1 MKFHVDGDLVSESDA
16 TVSVRDRGF
25 LYGDA
30 VFETVRVYGGTV
42 FEWEAHERRLR
53 QSAERLGFA
62 EAVPEDLHERVHETL
77 SANDLSEAYVR
88 LSVSRGTQP
97 RGLTPDAAVDPTVV
111 ILAGELPRGG
121 LDGESVWDGS
131 ATVQIVKTRRASDAA
146 LPADAKTHNY
156 LGGVLARLELER
168 AATERYR
175 ADEALLRDSKGNL
188 TEGTTSNVFFVE
200 DGTLK
205 TPSLD
210 GPVLPGITRSVVLDL
225 ADDEAFPVETGNYTP
240 ADVRAADEAFLT
252 NTTWELRPIERA
264 DGVAVGAGPLTRLL
278 VRLFD
283 ERIERQH
290 YESATHD

>member
-1 MKFHVDGDLVSESDA
+1 MKFHVNGDLVSESEA
-16 TVSVRDRGF
+16 TVNVRDRGF

-30 VFETVRVYGGTV
+30 VFETMRVYGGTV
-42 FEWEAHERRLR
+42 FEWEAHERRLQR
-53 QSAERLGFA
+53 SAERLGFA
-62 EAVPEDLHERVHETL
+62 EAVPENLHERVRETL
-77 SANDLSEAYVR
+77 SANDLSEGYVR

-121 LDGESVWDGS
+121 LDGASVWAEP
-131 ATVQIVKTRRASDAA
+131 ATVQIVKTRRAPDAA
-146 LPADAKTHNY
+146 LPANAKTHNY
-156 LGGVLARLELER
+156 LGGIIARLELER
-168 AATERYR
+168 AATESYH
-175 ADEALLRDSKGNL
+175 ADEALLRDSDGNL
-188 TEGTTSNVFFVE
+188 AEGTTSNVFFVE

-210 GPVLPGITRSVVLDL
+210 GPVLPGVTRSVVLDL
-225 ADDEAFPVETGNYTP
+225 ADDEEFPVETGTYTP

-278 VRLFD
+278 MRLFD
-283 ERIERQH
+283 ERTERQH
-290 YESATHD
+290 YG